1 MALQFLLEGAK
12 AGEKC
17 LYITLS
23 ETERE
28 LRDGAASHGW
38 TLGEGIEVFELL
50 PPESLLDSEQ
60 QQSLLYSSDLELGET
75 TKQIFEAVERDRP
88 SRVVLDSLSEI
99 RLLAQSSLRYRRQI
113 LAIKHYF
120 AKFGTTVML
129 LDDLTA
135 EVADKTVHS
144 VAHGVLRLE
153 ELAPAY
159 GAERR
164 RARVTKY
171 RGVKFRGG
179 YHDVTITTGGL
190 NVFPRLVAS
199 EYRSSFARTTMSS
212 GIAAF
217 DKLLGGGIETGSSTL
232 ILGPA
237 GTGKSLAVMVF
248 IVAAIARG
256 EKAALFVFDEELGLL
271 FDRMKGLGID
281 LEEMQRSGKLF
292 IDQVDAAELSP
303 GEFAHRVRKRVDED
317 DIKTVVID
325 SLNGYQAAMPEE
337 NSLILHMHE
346 LLQYLNRRGA
356 ATFMTVA
363 QHGLVGDMK
372 APVDVT
378 YLADT
383 VILLRYFEALG
394 SVRRAMS
401 IIKKRTGAHESTI
414 REYRID
420 GRGLTIGGPLDGF
433 QGNPARRSGLRR
445 RGQAVAGRAGPV
457 RPGASSERAVI
468 LAPTG
473 RDAAVAAALIREAG
487 FYANIAGDLAALIH
501 EIEAG
506 AGLAVIADEAI
517 KTADLRSLV
526 KWLNDQPSW
535 SDFPIVLLT
544 HQGGGPERNPD
555 AARLGAG
562 ARQRHLHR
570 ASVSSDHAGEHRRI
584 GGPRPAPAVSDP
596 RHSRRPHRKRR
607 PAADRAQRRPSRR
620 AGAASAG
627 VRAGSLRHLQNVLR
641 PQARR
646 SVFVR

>member
-1 MALQFLLEGAK
+1 MDSDQSIATKARTGIWGLDEILAGGFSRGHSFLLEGAPGTGK
-12 AGEKC
+12 TTIALQFLMEGAANGEKC

-23 ETERE
+23 ETESE
-28 LRDGAASHGW
+28 LREGAASHGW
-38 TLGEGIEVFELL
+38 RLSDRIEVFELL

-75 TKQIFEAVERDRP
+75 TKQIFDVIQRAKP

-113 LAIKHYF
+113 LALKHFF
-120 AKFGTTVML
+120 AKFGTTVIM

-135 EVADKTVHS
+135 ELSDKTVHS

-153 ELAPAY
+153 ELTPAY

-164 RARVTKY
+164 RARIIKY

-199 EYRSSFARTTMSS
+199 EFRSHSNRTTLSS
-212 GIAAF
+212 GNPGL
-217 DKLLGGGIETGSSTL
+217 DQLLGGGIETGSSTL

-237 GTGKSLAVMVF
+237 GTGKSLAAITYIM
-248 IVAAIARG
+248 AAIKSG

-271 FDRMKGLGID
+271 FSRMRGLGID
-281 LEEMQRSGKLF
+281 LEAMCDDGHLF
-292 IDQVDAAELSP
+292 IEQVDAAELSP

-317 DIKTVVID
+317 QIKTVVID
-325 SLNGYQAAMPEE
+325 SLNGYQASMPEE

-394 SVRRAMS
+394 TVRRAIS
-401 IIKKRTGAHESTI
+401 VVKKRTGPHEATI

-420 GRGLTIGGPLDGF
+420 SRGLTIGAPLAEF
-433 QGNPARRSGLRR
+433 QG
-445 RGQAVAGRAGPV
+445 
-457 RPGASSERAVI
+457 
-468 LAPTG
+468 
-473 RDAAVAAALIREAG
+473 
-487 FYANIAGDLAALIH
+487 
-501 EIEAG
+501 
-506 AGLAVIADEAI
+506 
-517 KTADLRSLV
+517 
-526 KWLNDQPSW
+526 
-535 SDFPIVLLT
+535 
-544 HQGGGPERNPD
+544 
-555 AARLGAG
+555 
-562 ARQRHLHR
+562 
-570 ASVSSDHAGEHRRI
+570 
-584 GGPRPAPAVSDP
+584 
-596 RHSRRPHRKRR
+596 
-607 PAADRAQRRPSRR
+607 
-620 AGAASAG
+620 
-627 VRAGSLRHLQNVLR
+627 VLR
-641 PQARR
+641 GVPVYVGERGKALLEEPTQ
-646 SVFVR
+646 